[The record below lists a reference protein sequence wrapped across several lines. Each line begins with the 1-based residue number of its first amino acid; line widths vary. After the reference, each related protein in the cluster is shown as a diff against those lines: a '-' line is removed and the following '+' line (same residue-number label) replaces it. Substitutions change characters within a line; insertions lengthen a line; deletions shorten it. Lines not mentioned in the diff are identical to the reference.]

1 MWKSCYNEGRNRDRR
16 KEMPEVRGDK
26 HQRLGEMLI
35 QQGLININQLKEAL
49 KVQSQGGGHIG
60 SILVGLGYIDIDRL
74 LESLGKQLSVPTAN
88 LYELTISPAALAI
101 LPFDKMKQYEV
112 LPLSLE
118 DSNVTLAMVN
128 PTDIAAIS
136 DLEFILERNVQ
147 PVKVPSLQIAAAFKV
162 IEDRGC
168 RLDEPIHGSE
178 LEEINIHLRMDRD
191 MVDIKQLCQRLVKE
205 NASDLLL
212 TAGVPPCLKKD
223 NEIRRLSVSLM
234 TPQQTKAC
242 ASELIPASQRKD
254 FEKAN
259 ELDFAFTFPDIG
271 RFRVNVYKQR
281 NSVSIAVRHIV
292 EIIPSIAELGLPP
305 WIEDIALKSQG
316 LILVTGPTGHG
327 KTTTLAAIVDIINT
341 KRKCNIITIEDPVE
355 YLHKHKS
362 SNVNQREVGID
373 TDSFHSGLVHIFR
386 QAPDVIVIGE
396 MRDPESFAIALQAA
410 ETGHLVMSTLHSN
423 TATSAIDRIIDIFP
437 SEKQR
442 QIRLQMADN
451 FLLILNQRLVPLENG
466 TGRIL
471 AYEKLV
477 NTYRVRNLIR
487 EGKAHQ
493 IRSMLQQSTDDFVSI
508 DQSLARLCIEG
519 KITQEAGM
527 KFCDNPV
534 FFQEIVNRGMTR

>member
-1 MWKSCYNEGRNRDRR
+1 
-16 KEMPEVRGDK
+16 MPEVRGDK